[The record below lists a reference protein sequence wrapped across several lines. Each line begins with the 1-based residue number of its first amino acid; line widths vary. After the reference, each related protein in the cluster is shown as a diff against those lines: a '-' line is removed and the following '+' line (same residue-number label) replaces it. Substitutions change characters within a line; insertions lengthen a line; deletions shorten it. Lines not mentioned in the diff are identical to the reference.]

1 MEIPEG
7 QHLLSPQTPF
17 SLSLFSATI
26 SGVCGYSLVA
36 LCLLP
41 PLCALPSVRF
51 PSRTRSFLKVATSP
65 LSATIS
71 SFLISMEV

>member
-41 PLCALPSVRF
+41 PLCALRF